1 MNRTRPEGL
10 SFRPRPVGEGRTP
23 PQSDTNP
30 SSFAGADLA
39 AAADGRA
46 RVPRAEF
53 RDPAPTR
60 IRGRNPIVAFS
71 CDPTGPGRGVG
82 REFAEAILRGFV
94 RAAAVAMWWE
104 RLTPAEGGRMV
115 PSPGPEAAPKMAGV
129 AVREGPGRAPLAGI
143 EGQA

>member
-1 MNRTRPEGL
+1 MPRPEGQ
-10 SFRPRPVGEGRTP
+10 SFRPRHVGEGRTP
-23 PQSDTNP
+23 PQSDANP
-30 SSFAGADLA
+30 IPFAGADLA

-94 RAAAVAMWWE
+94 RAAAVAMWRE
-104 RLTPAEGGRMV
+104 RLTPAGGGRMV
-115 PSPGPEAAPKMAGV
+115 PPLRREAAAGKV
-129 AVREGPGRAPLAGI
+129 GSVGLDGPGRAPLAGV
-143 EGQA
+143 ERPA